1 VLMCGGQT
9 GKKKKWSSLNI
20 EKRDGT
26 GDLRVER
33 ISPLYMAN
41 LTTWGHDEVPA
52 QAATEGLRAMS
63 RFVATRQQGLVSMV
77 HIATRK
83 HGDIPGWAAAGEH
96 MDVQGLCRTGPA
108 LHWMRCSAELV
119 LPLTGSSTRKSRLCA
134 LPK

>member
-1 VLMCGGQT
+1 MILSRGLPVYSWSYHSVLMGGGQT

-52 QAATEGLRAMS
+52 R
-63 RFVATRQQGLVSMV
+63 
-77 HIATRK
+77 
-83 HGDIPGWAAAGEH
+83 AAAEGH
-96 MDVQGLCRTGPA
+96 IWDHGHAVAGVNVDV
-108 LHWMRCSAELV
+108 H
-119 LPLTGSSTRKSRLCA
+119 SSYYH
-134 LPK
+134 